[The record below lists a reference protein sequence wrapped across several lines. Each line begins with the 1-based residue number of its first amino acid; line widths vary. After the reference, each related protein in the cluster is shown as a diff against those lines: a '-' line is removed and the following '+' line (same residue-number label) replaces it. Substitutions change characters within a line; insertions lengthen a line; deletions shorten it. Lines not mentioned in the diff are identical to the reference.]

1 MLKLLLAKEMKLTAS
16 ALSYLFIALA
26 LLAFCPGYPILLG
39 AFFVCLG
46 IFQTFRSAR
55 EANDIVYSALLPVPK
70 SSVVRGKFAFCV
82 LIELCGFAVSAIAT
96 VVRMTALADAPA
108 YRANA
113 LMNAN
118 PAFLGF
124 MLLIFALFNAIFVR
138 GFFKTAREFTKPF
151 IGFIIATLVTIFVAE
166 GLHHVPG
173 LKAVNAF
180 GFEHIGLQLAILAG
194 GAALFILL
202 TLLSERSAM
211 RRFEA
216 LDL

>member
-151 IGFIIATLVTIFVAE
+151 IGFIVATLVTIFVAE
-166 GLHHVPG
+166 ALHHVPG
-173 LKAVNAF
+173 LEAVNAF
-180 GFEHIGLQLAILAG
+180 GFEHIGLQLLLWAA
-194 GAALFILL
+194 GAALYAAL
-202 TLLSERSAM
+202 TCLAC
-211 RRFEA
+211 RRACENFEKI
-216 LDL
+216 DL